1 MERHESDEQMF
12 TLKSFHTN
20 KIPLLVSALSSSMFV
35 PLTPEFCISQAMT
48 HVDPTVF
55 PAPSY
60 GMMSNSPLQ
69 DVRQEFLFACVLQSL
84 LPAESI
90 EALLGESPY
99 DSAPSPDRR
108 YTKDGLL
115 QQVSSDSDRVSQLIK
130 ELENLDGNA
139 GAIVG
144 AVTEVRSSRRHFG
157 PRLTLLD
164 HSQCLQCERHHGPK
178 VCMQCAVEY
187 SESFGCYAAI
197 HLSNE
202 RPSTPL
208 QST

>member
-1 MERHESDEQMF
+1 MPYFSVDSTNIIKGDIQNLTIDLIVASFDVLAAAMERHDSDDQMF

-35 PLTPEFCISQAMT
+35 PLTPEFCISQAMN

-84 LPAESI
+84 LPVESV
-90 EALLGESPY
+90 EGLLGESPY
-99 DSAPSPDRR
+99 EAAPTPERR
-108 YTKDGLL
+108 YSKDGLL
-115 QQVSSDSDRVSQLIK
+115 QQISGDSDRISQLIK

-139 GAIVG
+139 AAIVG
-144 AVTEVRSSRRHFG
+144 VVTEVRS
-157 PRLTLLD
+157 
-164 HSQCLQCERHHGPK
+164 
-178 VCMQCAVEY
+178 
-187 SESFGCYAAI
+187 
-197 HLSNE
+197 N
-202 RPSTPL
+202 
-208 QST
+208 